1 MFLILIP
8 YISTRTQYVLDELFL
23 RRLGIEFKVTEKED
37 YFIKSSSHKI
47 SYGNKIIE
55 GCLNIPSVPLLYE
68 ENIHRHEIVVE
79 SDEKWQ
85 KIFFKNPFKNIPD
98 FRQPTQFL
106 NFDVFAASF
115 YLLSR
120 YEEYLPHKKDEH
132 LRFKA
137 ENSLAFQNQFL
148 EIPLVDMWANLIGE
162 MIKKQY
168 PQCKD
173 NELAPKQK
181 FEIIN
186 TIDIDFAYRYKGLSM
201 FRNLKKAIRN
211 ILRFDFKELAFQI
224 NVRRGNANDPYDTFD
239 YIKEKSKSVKTLL
252 FYLLANKE
260 SKYDKNIPTSSPELR
275 TLFSSLSALHE
286 CGLHPSYL
294 STVNKKM
301 LQDEFET
308 FKQITGK
315 VATKSRQHFLK
326 MQMPFTYH
334 NLIQQGVK
342 DDYTMAY
349 ASHLGF
355 RASTCKP
362 FNWFDLLEN
371 KETDLV
377 IHSSCAMDVTLK
389 NYLKLQVLGA
399 IDSLRKLKSA
409 VKNVDGNFIIIWH
422 NTSLIEDA
430 EWQGWREV
438 YEDAISIGD

>member
-1 MFLILIP
+1 
-8 YISTRTQYVLDELFL
+8 
-23 RRLGIEFKVTEKED
+23 
-37 YFIKSSSHKI
+37 
-47 SYGNKIIE
+47 
-55 GCLNIPSVPLLYE
+55 LYE

-201 FRNLKKAIRN
+201 FRNLKKAIR
-211 ILRFDFKELAFQI
+211 
-224 NVRRGNANDPYDTFD
+224 
-239 YIKEKSKSVKTLL
+239 YIISIHIPIIQ
-252 FYLLANKE
+252 F
-260 SKYDKNIPTSSPELR
+260 IPT
-275 TLFSSLSALHE
+275 
-286 CGLHPSYL
+286 
-294 STVNKKM
+294 K
-301 LQDEFET
+301 
-308 FKQITGK
+308 
-315 VATKSRQHFLK
+315 
-326 MQMPFTYH
+326 
-334 NLIQQGVK
+334 
-342 DDYTMAY
+342 
-349 ASHLGF
+349 
-355 RASTCKP
+355 
-362 FNWFDLLEN
+362 
-371 KETDLV
+371 
-377 IHSSCAMDVTLK
+377 
-389 NYLKLQVLGA
+389 
-399 IDSLRKLKSA
+399 
-409 VKNVDGNFIIIWH
+409 
-422 NTSLIEDA
+422 
-430 EWQGWREV
+430 
-438 YEDAISIGD
+438 